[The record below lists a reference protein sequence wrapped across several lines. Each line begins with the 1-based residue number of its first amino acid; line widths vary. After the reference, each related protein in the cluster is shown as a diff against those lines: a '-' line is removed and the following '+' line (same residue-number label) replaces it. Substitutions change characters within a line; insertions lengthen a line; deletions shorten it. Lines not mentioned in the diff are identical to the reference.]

1 VKKWA
6 PTTGQEMC
14 CKHCGMNHE
23 ARDFIQAL
31 FLHTIDHLYE
41 DKKFIEF
48 LKNNE
53 LVTDACHQKLLTEYK
68 EDEGDEDEDDF

>member
-1 VKKWA
+1 
-6 PTTGQEMC
+6 
-14 CKHCGMNHE
+14 MNHE